1 MIIINPFYSTTTSS
15 ASFSGLPIEWHN
27 VFVEQETNGLNAL
40 LRLISFLK
48 HLGDSTFYH

>member
-27 VFVEQETNGLNAL
+27 VFVEQETNGLNASIDFFFKAF
-40 LRLISFLK
+40 R
-48 HLGDSTFYH
+48 